1 MEVQIS
7 FLVSA
12 LWKVN
17 NLNIFIF
24 YMILPICRLKKYK
37 NLNHATLYPNN
48 FEKKN
53 VTIALNIFNEK
64 TAAFLDLKGY
74 NDTAIFVKAITFL
87 WDCINVKS
95 KDAWSKLRLKLL
107 SKLDIE
113 EVVSHSK
120 EECCI
125 SSLTEGE
132 IFMLDE
138 AFPLRSTFSDVEECS
153 FFTYQDMLRSR
164 NAVDDLN
171 LFKNS
176 EFLLL
181 LSCGKLS
188 YPPAELFEQCCIL
201 FCYYKSVEKTCTVI
215 GLLVLTKFM
224 KVAN

>member
-1 MEVQIS
+1 M
-7 FLVSA
+7 
-12 LWKVN
+12 
-17 NLNIFIF
+17 
-24 YMILPICRLKKYK
+24 
-37 NLNHATLYPNN
+37 
-48 FEKKN
+48 
-53 VTIALNIFNEK
+53 NIFNEK

-74 NDTAIFVKAITFL
+74 NDTAIFVTAITFL

-113 EVVSHSK
+113 EAVSHSK
-120 EECCI
+120 EKFCI
-125 SSLTEGE
+125 ASLTEGE

-138 AFPLRSTFSDVEECS
+138 AFPLRSTFSDEEECS
-153 FFTYQDMLRSR
+153 FFTCQDMLRSR
-164 NAVDDLN
+164 NAVDDSN

-176 EFLLL
+176 EFSIL

-215 GLLVLTKFM
+215 SLLVLTKFM